1 MRTVFVFGTESVP
14 PDAPSPNPF
23 LSPPHT
29 HMRTLEPMK
38 LRADLNHAMSK
49 STQEE
54 QIGKIV
60 KQVKTDTSQRYEA
73 KISKIESRLHELV
86 AHNKALTSELSKWT
100 VDDGMFY
107 GFEEDGESLDED
119 FPMKSDLLD
128 AEKELDNDEI
138 DGTAR
143 SYKGAETDPSGED
156 KAPSEASETNHF
168 FPAAST
174 SNARARLQ
182 KVRESLE
189 LVASKPILHS
199 SRPGK
204 V

>member
-1 MRTVFVFGTESVP
+1 MGGCEPFSSLALRVSHLTHLRLTHSYP
-14 PDAPSPNPF
+14 PT
-23 LSPPHT
+23 HT

-156 KAPSEASETNHF
+156 KVPSEASETNHF
-168 FPAAST
+168 FPGK
-174 SNARARLQ
+174 NAPWKNDA
-182 KVRESLE
+182 
-189 LVASKPILHS
+189 PN
-199 SRPGK
+199 
-204 V
+204 